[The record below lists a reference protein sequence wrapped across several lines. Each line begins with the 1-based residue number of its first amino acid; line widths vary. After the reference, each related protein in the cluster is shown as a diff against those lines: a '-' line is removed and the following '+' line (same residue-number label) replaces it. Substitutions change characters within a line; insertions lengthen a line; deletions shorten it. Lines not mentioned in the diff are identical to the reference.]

1 MNKELIIVKQ
11 NNNIVD
17 KSIQAPV
24 CWRFHFPC
32 PFLHFKLQKT
42 KESGN
47 IIIRKLRFQQ
57 TINRI
62 INKKCINSF
71 RNIDRIIKMDN

>member
-24 CWRFHFPC
+24 RWRFRFPC
-32 PFLHFKLQKT
+32 PFLHFKLQKI

-47 IIIRKLRFQQ
+47 KIIKKLDLNIIIGQL
-57 TINRI
+57 IG
-62 INKKCINSF
+62 
-71 RNIDRIIKMDN
+71 